1 MVSSSLFE
9 KNHRSTKSD
18 YKLFSKCV
26 CDLYYASI
34 PSVSIISPYD
44 FHIFSQSISICFV
57 HFVHIPLRSW
67 KWQKSVKFIKIK
79 APREVWGLG
88 INEKLAGGQDL
99 PNYSID

>member
-1 MVSSSLFE
+1 MKVSFKFTSKYKSLSHMHVDKWYRVLCFE

-44 FHIFSQSISICFV
+44 FHISSQSINICFV
-57 HFVHIPLRSW
+57 LFVHIPLRS
-67 KWQKSVKFIKIK
+67 
-79 APREVWGLG
+79 
-88 INEKLAGGQDL
+88 
-99 PNYSID
+99 